1 MQKRE
6 EEDSVFHVFSLLV
19 LAFAVSLDGFGV
31 GVTYGLRRI
40 RFPLWSLLIVTACS
54 ATMILVAMQVGDALT
69 NVISPLFAK
78 ALGACILIGVGSF
91 AIYNLVTQ
99 KEKEPVEENG
109 VRDDSLQ
116 DGQLLEKKTV
126 LRLELKKLGLVI
138 QILRTPSSADV
149 DRSGDIS
156 VKEALVLGFALSM
169 DGFGAGIGASLV
181 GFHSVSTALTI
192 AGMNLLF
199 IYSGMRIG
207 IRYADARFF
216 QRMAFLPGVMLILI
230 GISKFF

>member
-1 MQKRE
+1 M
-6 EEDSVFHVFSLLV
+6 FHVFSLFV

-31 GVTYGLRRI
+31 GVTYGLRKI
-40 RFPLWSLLIVTACS
+40 RFPLWSLLIVTVCS
-54 ATMILVAMQVGDALT
+54 ATMILLAMQVGGALT
-69 NVISPLFAK
+69 NAVSPQFAK
-78 ALGACILIGVGSF
+78 ALGAFILIGVGSF

-109 VRDDSLQ
+109 DSADSSR
-116 DGQLLEKKTV
+116 DGQTLAKKTTV

-156 VKEALVLGFALSM
+156 IKEALVLGFALSM

-207 IRYADARFF
+207 IRYADARFL
-216 QRMAFLPGVMLILI
+216 QRMAFLPGMMLILI

>member
-1 MQKRE
+1 M
-6 EEDSVFHVFSLLV
+6 FHVVSLLV

-31 GVTYGLRRI
+31 GVTYGLRKI
-40 RFPLWSLLIVTACS
+40 RFPLWSLLIVTLCS
-54 ATMILVAMQVGDALT
+54 ATMILIAMQVGGALMSY
-69 NVISPLFAK
+69 VSPQFAK
-78 ALGACILIGVGSF
+78 DLGAIILIGVGSF

-109 VRDDSLQ
+109 VTTVSPTEQ
-116 DGQLLEKKTV
+116 PKQSEKKTV

-181 GFHSVSTALTI
+181 GFHSISTALTI
-192 AGMNLLF
+192 ACMNLLF
-199 IYSGMRIG
+199 IFTGIKIG
-207 IRYADARFF
+207 TRYADARFV
-216 QRMAFLPGVMLILI
+216 QRMAFLPGAMLIVI
-230 GISKFF
+230 GVSKFF

>member
-1 MQKRE
+1 M
-6 EEDSVFHVFSLLV
+6 FHVLSLLV

-31 GVTYGLRRI
+31 GVTYGLRKI
-40 RFPLWSLLIVTACS
+40 RLPFWSLLIVTACS
-54 ATMILVAMQVGDALT
+54 ASMILLAMQVGGVLT
-69 NVISPLFAK
+69 EYVSPQFAK
-78 ALGACILIGVGSF
+78 SLGAIILIGVGSF

-109 VRDDSLQ
+109 VKADVVQ
-116 DGQLLEKKTV
+116 EGPPLEKRTV
-126 LRLELKKLGLVI
+126 LRLELKKVGLVI

-181 GFHSVSTALTI
+181 GFHSISTALTI
-192 AGMNLLF
+192 ACMNLLF
-199 IYSGMRIG
+199 IYTGMRIG
-207 IRYADARFF
+207 IRYADAGFLR
-216 QRMAFLPGVMLILI
+216 RMAFLPGMMLILI

>member
-1 MQKRE
+1 M
-6 EEDSVFHVFSLLV
+6 FHVVSLLV

-31 GVTYGLRRI
+31 GVTYGLRKI

-54 ATMILVAMQVGDALT
+54 ATMILIAMQVGGVLLQY
-69 NVISPLFAK
+69 VSPQVAK
-78 ALGACILIGVGSF
+78 DLGAVILIGVGSF

-109 VRDDSLQ
+109 VSVVSPAE
-116 DGQLLEKKTV
+116 GEIPEKKTV

-181 GFHSVSTALTI
+181 GFQSTSTALTI
-192 AGMNLLF
+192 AGMGLLF
-199 IYSGMRIG
+199 IYSGIKIG
-207 IRYADARFF
+207 TRYADVRFL
-216 QRMAFLPGVMLILI
+216 QRMAFLPGVMLIVI